1 MTLASLRL
9 TIASR
14 QNLTLVNH
22 DRRYRC
28 FIDPSDKD
36 YHRLTLHN
44 CDHFGLLEHA
54 LQANAH
60 RKMSLYCSEAN
71 LIFQKWHV
79 RYNNGQS
86 SRCVEKTTCT
96 LTASP

>member
-14 QNLTLVNH
+14 QNLTLINH

-36 YHRLTLHN
+36 YLRLTLHN
-44 CDHFGLLEHA
+44 SDHLGFLSTLYKRTHTERCCCTAPKQISYSKNGTCDTT
-54 LQANAH
+54 
-60 RKMSLYCSEAN
+60 MDN
-71 LIFQKWHV
+71 LRAVLRRLHV
-79 RYNNGQS
+79 
-86 SRCVEKTTCT
+86 
-96 LTASP
+96 L